1 MDNRF
6 AMSQQWA
13 LVAKKANSIPGCIK
27 KTVASRL
34 REVILP
40 IYYTLGGYI
49 WNTVFSAGILSS
61 ERQESSR
68 ESPGDEKGDWGPG
81 ACPI

>member
-6 AMSQQWA
+6 AVSQQQA

-40 IYYTLGGYI
+40 IYYPLGGYI